1 MAANISYAHIAKKA
15 AGTSEDNDTN
25 PEIIE
30 VPPVAQDLT
39 SDASATKKTSS
50 KKKSSRARNRKEKKA
65 AKMAA
70 VEAEKAKIS
79 ESSEAEEP
87 QQPKVFIPAPPP
99 KVNVWHKKS
108 TEVTEEDEANDEQSK
123 DQTAEKAEKANNS
136 GVVKDKANDDVK
148 KEPTPADA
156 AVMKESTA
164 DNRPQSVKKPLV
176 SGSSALGSPWKT
188 PQVDVVQV
196 IMIDKQLLYSLF

>member
-39 SDASATKKTSS
+39 SDASATKKTSA

-123 DQTAEKAEKANNS
+123 DQTVEKAEKVN
-136 GVVKDKANDDVK
+136 KDKPNADVK

>member
-1 MAANISYAHIAKKA
+1 
-15 AGTSEDNDTN
+15 
-25 PEIIE
+25 
-30 VPPVAQDLT
+30 
-39 SDASATKKTSS
+39 
-50 KKKSSRARNRKEKKA
+50 
-65 AKMAA
+65 MAA

-123 DQTAEKAEKANNS
+123 DQTAEKAEKAEKANDS

-164 DNRPQSVKKPLV
+164 DNRPPQSARKPLV
-176 SGSSALGSPWKT
+176 SSSALGSPWKT